1 MDERPTPDPAEEERI
16 PLGQRFYDSPFLLL
30 GLGLLIMVV
39 FFTLW
44 GLWEIQSLGPAP
56 LP

>member
-1 MDERPTPDPAEEERI
+1 MEERPTPDPAEEERI

>member
-1 MDERPTPDPAEEERI
+1 MADEHGGNEI
-16 PLGQRFYDSPFLLL
+16 PFGQRFYDRPFLLL
-30 GLGLLIMVV
+30 ALGMGVMVV

-44 GLWEIQSLGPAP
+44 GLWEIQSLPPAP

>member
-1 MDERPTPDPAEEERI
+1 MDQDERP

-30 GLGLLIMVV
+30 FLGLLIMVV
-39 FFTLW
+39 FFTGW
-44 GLWEIQSLGPAP
+44 GLAEIMGLTPAP

>member
-1 MDERPTPDPAEEERI
+1 MTHESGTTDGREDV
-16 PLGQRFYDSPFLLL
+16 PLGQRLFDSPFLLL
-30 GLGLLIMVV
+30 AFGLLVMVI

-44 GLWEIQSLGPAP
+44 GLWEIQSLPPAP